1 MALLNFSDR
10 PAVTCRD
17 KTITYGMLKLAADHC
32 TVKLLSAGFKK
43 GDKAI
48 LWGFNGIEW
57 LVSFFG
63 IVQAGGV
70 ASLMNYGLKAGDVS
84 ALTKMVDASW
94 GFIVGTAKKSTG
106 RF

>member
-1 MALLNFSDR
+1 MKIETKLFSQTLINGAVNYPDR

-17 KTITYGMLKLAADHC
+17 KTVTYGMLKLAADHC

-57 LVSFFG
+57 MVSFSESFR
-63 IVQAGGV
+63 QAV
-70 ASLMNYGLKAGDVS
+70 
-84 ALTKMVDASW
+84 
-94 GFIVGTAKKSTG
+94 
-106 RF
+106 RHP